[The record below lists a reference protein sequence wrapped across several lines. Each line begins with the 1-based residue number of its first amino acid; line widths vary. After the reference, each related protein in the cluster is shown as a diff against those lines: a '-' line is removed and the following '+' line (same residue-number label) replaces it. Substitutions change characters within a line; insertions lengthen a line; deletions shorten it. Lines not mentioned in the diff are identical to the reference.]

1 MPRFERAILCL
12 LAIQRRE
19 AVCVNWM
26 MSKFGISIAQA
37 KRDMT
42 ELERLL
48 PVRREKREYDGR
60 LHSIL
65 VLA

>member
-19 AVCVNWM
+19 AVSVVWM
-26 MSKFGISIAQA
+26 MDKFGISIAQA
-37 KRDMT
+37 KRDML

-48 PVRREKREYDGR
+48 PVTRVLRDRR
-60 LHSIL
+60 SVL

>member
-19 AVCVNWM
+19 AVSVAWM
-26 MSKFGISIAQA
+26 MDKFGISIAQA
-37 KRDMT
+37 KRDML

-48 PVRREKREYDGR
+48 PVTRVLRDRRAV
-60 LHSIL
+60 L